1 MPGPLYPGIYSP
13 SHCSEQSTYHIN
25 GKYLLHCQV
34 FIASGFFFKMLS
46 IVCFFIHNTLCIP
59 SNDPFSYSCLPH
71 QSQQVANQ
79 APNQH

>member
-34 FIASGFFFKMLS
+34 FIASGFFLKMLS
-46 IVCFFIHNTLCIP
+46 IVCFLYIIRCVFQAMIHF
-59 SNDPFSYSCLPH
+59 PFLFTH